1 MANAAGRFAV
11 GMKGSKKMKALI
23 LNSGRGTRL
32 GALTERQPKALTEL
46 ENGETILGRQLRLL
60 VQAGL
65 RDVVITTGPFAEALE
80 EYVRAQGLGLSYVF
94 VPNPDYMS
102 TNYIWSMELAR
113 EALRDTDLLLMH
125 GDLVFAREVLGQ
137 VLDQQ
142 RSVMA
147 VSSRLALPEKDF
159 KAVPDGEG
167 RIGKIGIEFF
177 ESAVAA
183 QPLYKLRAADWQVW
197 QESIHRFVQAGQKNC
212 YAENAFNE
220 IAGHCELYACDIRDM
235 FCREIDTMEDLT
247 EVRKERSLWRDR

>member
-1 MANAAGRFAV
+1 
-11 GMKGSKKMKALI
+11 MKALI

-32 GALTERQPKALTEL
+32 GELTERQPKALTEL
-46 ENGETILGRQLRLL
+46 EDGETILGRQLRLL
-60 VQAGL
+60 AQAGL

-102 TNYIWSMELAR
+102 TNYIWSMDLAR

-125 GDLVFAREVLGQ
+125 GDLVFAREVLEQ
-137 VLDQQ
+137 VLGQQ

-147 VSSRLALPEKDF
+147 VSSTMALPEKDF
-159 KAVPDGEG
+159 KAVLDGEG

-220 IAGHCELYACDIRDM
+220 IAGRCELYACDIRDM
-235 FCREIDTMEDLT
+235 FCREIDIMEDLT

>member
-1 MANAAGRFAV
+1 
-11 GMKGSKKMKALI
+11 MKALI

-32 GALTERQPKALTEL
+32 GELTERQPKALTEL
-46 ENGETILGRQLRLL
+46 EDGETILGRQLRLL
-60 VQAGL
+60 AQAGL
-65 RDVVITTGPFAEALE
+65 REVVITTGPFAEALE
-80 EYVRAQGLGLSYVF
+80 EYVRAQGL
-94 VPNPDYMS
+94 
-102 TNYIWSMELAR
+102 
-113 EALRDTDLLLMH
+113 DTDLLLMH

-159 KAVPDGEG
+159 KAVLDGEG

-212 YAENAFNE
+212 YAENAFND
-220 IAGHCELYACDIRDM
+220 IARRCELYACDIRDM
-235 FCREIDTMEDLT
+235 FCREIDTVEDLT